1 VFNLSG
7 SELVFILL
15 LALVVLGPERLPD
28 AMRRFGRTVSELRK
42 MGAGFQEEFR
52 SGLDEPMQEMRKTAD
67 LIRGNS
73 DFGSFAKGALTK
85 PKEKS
90 PSAMSVG
97 LTPDELKA
105 KPDPAEVPAPEPA
118 AAEPSD
124 DHDVASDDFGV
135 VPSAR
140 DEVQPEPDDVDDF
153 GAVPH
158 ARDQ

>member
-1 VFNLSG
+1 
-7 SELVFILL
+7 
-15 LALVVLGPERLPD
+15 
-28 AMRRFGRTVSELRK
+28 
-42 MGAGFQEEFR
+42 
-52 SGLDEPMQEMRKTAD
+52 
-67 LIRGNS
+67 IRGNS

-90 PSAMSVG
+90 PSAMSVD

-118 AAEPSD
+118 AAVAGPSD
-124 DHDVASDDFGV
+124 DLGIASDDFGV